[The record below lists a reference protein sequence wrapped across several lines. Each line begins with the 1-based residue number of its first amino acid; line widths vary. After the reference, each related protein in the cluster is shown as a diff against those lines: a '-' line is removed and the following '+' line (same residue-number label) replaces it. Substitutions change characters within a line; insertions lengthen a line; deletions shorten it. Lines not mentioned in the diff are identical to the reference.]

1 MVSKADVTINAA
13 LSGSIPL
20 AQAILT
26 GQRIHSDTGR
36 RSVLLHLS
44 RTAHS
49 LHHEE
54 PRFLQLQTTVYD
66 ASLFRLIYVQLLKQ
80 PYCLQDENLEWLA
93 MLVDENS
100 NSALVDRQYV

>member
-66 ASLFRLIYVQLLKQ
+66 
-80 PYCLQDENLEWLA
+80 DENLEWLA